1 MLKFWCDKE
10 EVMLFQK
17 KHKIGDTI
25 AKLRKEKGWTQNE
38 LAEMLKVSDK
48 AISKWESN
56 KGDPS
61 IEFLPAMSE
70 LFGVTLDYLMT
81 GKEQE
86 EKIVTMSKL
95 ELCAKKDKPKIINNF
110 SYDSA
115 HLKNE
120 DGKTLMYYIDQYN
133 SRNVLTALV
142 DSCCH
147 QTHYMGLF
155 PKKEFDLPQL
165 LKLIEINRERIVLK
179 EIANNADIRSIS
191 SFNSDSL
198 WTDRIQLKNIS
209 KGYQDIFTYL
219 VKNYDKLDKSQ
230 QEYYFDL
237 NPKTILSKKDS
248 WAYAYPYFVDEA
260 YKYNKK
266 LFKKLM
272 EKIEN
277 SNQLY
282 ISEVDKIKN
291 EGRGKSTWIG
301 NQIRYLNEKFYQVFI
316 LKETV
321 LTAIECEDY
330 DTANY
335 LNKFTKEK
343 VDEDIFEQAKISKN
357 KKLSEKEKSLLHCVH
372 NGTICLDELIDL
384 NDFDLYEKMIA
395 KYPANEYE
403 TVFNAIRNKD
413 YKLVFDYATQHSI
426 NSIID
431 AIRNKKID
439 EIEDDF
445 CNYIRRKHQ
454 AGYGSKTIIL
464 VDDKGINKDY
474 YTIETNRHFGSLQI
488 REKDKSNEITYQKF
502 LDLKNKIFL
511 TKVLDKDIRFIEK
524 ACKTATQ
531 QELDDALTKVA
542 PNNFKAIN
550 ILLNFGAKLHK
561 TWIEDDGWGYMVN
574 RDEIDEIGTE
584 ILKQKIKDILGG
596 K

>member
-1 MLKFWCDKE
+1 MI
-10 EVMLFQK
+10 FQK

-38 LAEMLKVSDK
+38 LAEKLQVSDK

-61 IEFLPAMSE
+61 IEFLPVMAQ

-95 ELCAKKDKPKIINNF
+95 ELCAKKDDPKIIDNF
-110 SYDSA
+110 SYNSA

-120 DGKTLMYYIDQYN
+120 DGKTLIYYIEKYD
-133 SRNVLTALV
+133 SKKVLTALI
-142 DSCCH
+142 DSCSH
-147 QTHYMGLF
+147 QTHYMSLF

-191 SFNSDSL
+191 KFNSDSL
-198 WTDRIQLKNIS
+198 WSDRIELKTIS
-209 KGYQDIFTYL
+209 KGYEDIFIYL
-219 VKNYDKLDKSQ
+219 VKNYDKLEKSQ

-248 WAYAYPYFVDEA
+248 WAYAYPYFIDEA

-277 SNQLY
+277 SNNLY
-282 ISEVDKIKN
+282 LSEVKKIKD
-291 EGRGKSTWIG
+291 EGRGESTWIE
-301 NQIRYLNEKFYQVFI
+301 NQIRCLNEKYYQVFV
-316 LKETV
+316 LKDTV
-321 LTAIECEDY
+321 LEAIESEDY
-330 DTANY
+330 DTAHC
-335 LNKFTKEK
+335 LNNFTKEK
-343 VDEDIFEQAKISKN
+343 VDEDVFEQAKISKN
-357 KKLSEKEKSLLHCVH
+357 KKLSEKEKSVLHCIH
-372 NGTICLDELIDL
+372 NGVVCLDELISL
-384 NDFDLYEKMIA
+384 NDFDLYEKTIK
-395 KYPANEYE
+395 KYPINFCENIYDD
-403 TVFNAIRNKD
+403 IRKKD
-413 YKLVFDYATQHSI
+413 YKKLFQLAIDNNIHYLISDLQKNEIDKIESDFAFYVFDKG
-426 NSIID
+426 
-431 AIRNKKID
+431 NKD
-439 EIEDDF
+439 EINKRYLDKYINKTEYTKIGLLPPHYPFKLRKVTSFPAEIFDLSK
-445 CNYIRRKHQ
+445 NYI
-454 AGYGSKTIIL
+454 
-464 VDDKGINKDY
+464 
-474 YTIETNRHFGSLQI
+474 
-488 REKDKSNEITYQKF
+488 F
-502 LDLKNKIFL
+502 LLE
-511 TKVLDKDIRFIEK
+511 VLDKDIRFIEK
-524 ACKTATQ
+524 ACKTANQ

-561 TWIEDDGWGYMVN
+561 TWTEDDGWGYMVN

-584 ILKQKIKDILGG
+584 ILKKKIKDVLGE

>member
-1 MLKFWCDKE
+1 MI
-10 EVMLFQK
+10 FQK

-38 LAEMLKVSDK
+38 LAEKLQVSDK

-61 IEFLPAMSE
+61 IEFLPVMAQ

-95 ELCAKKDKPKIINNF
+95 ELCAKKDDPKIIDNF
-110 SYDSA
+110 SYNSA

-120 DGKTLMYYIDQYN
+120 DGKTLIYYIEKYD
-133 SRNVLTALV
+133 SKKVLTALI

-147 QTHYMGLF
+147 QTHYMSLF

-191 SFNSDSL
+191 KFNSDSI
-198 WTDRIQLKNIS
+198 WSDRIELKTIS
-209 KGYQDIFTYL
+209 KGYEDIFIYL
-219 VKNYDKLDKSQ
+219 VKNYDKLEKSQ

-248 WAYAYPYFVDEA
+248 WAYAYPYFIDEA

-277 SNQLY
+277 SNNLY
-282 ISEVDKIKN
+282 LSEVKKIKD
-291 EGRGKSTWIG
+291 EGRGESTWIE
-301 NQIRYLNEKFYQVFI
+301 NQIRCLNEKYYQVFV
-316 LKETV
+316 LKDTV
-321 LTAIECEDY
+321 LEAIESEDY
-330 DTANY
+330 DTAHC

-343 VDEDIFEQAKISKN
+343 VDEDVFEQAKISKN
-357 KKLSEKEKSLLHCVH
+357 KKLSEKEKSVLHCIH
-372 NGTICLDELIDL
+372 NGVVCIDELIAL
-384 NDFDLYEKMIA
+384 NDYDLYEKTI
-395 KYPANEYE
+395 KEYPISIYE
-403 TVFNAIRNKD
+403 KGFQYIDKKD
-413 YKLVFDYATQHSI
+413 YK
-426 NSIID
+426 
-431 AIRNKKID
+431 
-439 EIEDDF
+439 
-445 CNYIRRKHQ
+445 
-454 AGYGSKTIIL
+454 
-464 VDDKGINKDY
+464 
-474 YTIETNRHFGSLQI
+474 SLFAFV
-488 REKDKSNEITYQKF
+488 NEIGGF
-502 LDLKNKIFL
+502 DSVIEDLKNKTIEKLHNDYEKSLGHLDSSKALNSKYLRKYIYDNHRGVMSSTFINKKLGMDTSATKENFKSAKNYLFL
-511 TKVLDKDIRFIEK
+511 NSVLDKDIRFIEK
-524 ACKTATQ
+524 ACKTANQ

-561 TWIEDDGWGYMVN
+561 TWTEDDGWGYMVN

-584 ILKQKIKDILGG
+584 ILKKKIIDVLGE

>member
-1 MLKFWCDKE
+1 
-10 EVMLFQK
+10 MLFQK

-95 ELCAKKDKPKIINNF
+95 ELCAKKDNPKIIDNF

-120 DGKTLMYYIDQYN
+120 DGRTLMYYIDQYN

-147 QTHYMGLF
+147 QTHYMSLF

-291 EGRGKSTWIG
+291 EGRGESTWIG

-357 KKLSEKEKSLLHCVH
+357 KKLSDKEKQLLHCIH
-372 NGTICLDELIDL
+372 NGVVCLDELISL
-384 NDFDLYEKMIA
+384 NDFDLYEKTIK
-395 KYPANEYE
+395 KYPICECEEIYYDIKNKNYKALFQFANLNNINYIINDLQRKEIEKIESDFAFY
-403 TVFNAIRNKD
+403 VFDKGNKD
-413 YKLVFDYATQHSI
+413 EINKRYLDKYINKTEYTKIGLWPPHYPFKLRKVTSFPAEIFDLS
-426 NSIID
+426 
-431 AIRNKKID
+431 K
-439 EIEDDF
+439 
-445 CNYIRRKHQ
+445 NYI
-454 AGYGSKTIIL
+454 
-464 VDDKGINKDY
+464 
-474 YTIETNRHFGSLQI
+474 
-488 REKDKSNEITYQKF
+488 F
-502 LDLKNKIFL
+502 LLE
-511 TKVLDKDIRFIEK
+511 VLDKDIRFIEK
-524 ACKTATQ
+524 ASKTATQ
-531 QELDDALTKVA
+531 QELDDALTKIH
-542 PNNFKAIN
+542 PNNFKGIN
-550 ILLNFGAKLHK
+550 ILLSFGAKLHK
-561 TWIEDDGWGYMVN
+561 TWEEDDGWGYMVN

-584 ILKQKIKDILGG
+584 VLKQKIKDILFIS
-596 K
+596 